1 MYKQYYEEET
11 NILNTEILNTYFN
24 LRILQTDF
32 ASIKENIIVKKYKI
46 MYNYIG
52 DKMNLEDINVEKEL
66 KIIYMGTPEFSATV
80 LKGLIENYKIRAI
93 VTQPDKKVGRE
104 QKVLFPPVKQVGID
118 NTILVLQPNKIMD
131 EYQAL
136 KDMEPDLIITCA
148 YGKILPREILELPR
162 LGCINVHASLL
173 PKLRGGAPIHR
184 AIINGYKKTGVTI
197 MYMSEGMD
205 EGDMISAKETEITE
219 TDTAQTLHD
228 RLSIIGRDLLIETLP
243 SILNKTNNRIKQ
255 NNDEATYG
263 FVIKREDEKLDFSKS
278 KTQVYNKIRG
288 LNSWPGA
295 YCLMDG
301 KILKIWESEKSNNI
315 FDDKLN
321 GEITNIYDNGFGVK
335 VSDGEIIIKTVQP
348 EGKKKMSAKDYASGM
363 INKGS
368 FIGKILE

>member
-1 MYKQYYEEET
+1 
-11 NILNTEILNTYFN
+11 
-24 LRILQTDF
+24 
-32 ASIKENIIVKKYKI
+32 

-104 QKVLFPPVKQVGID
+104 GKILYPPVKQVGID

-148 YGKILPREILELPR
+148 YGKILPREIPR

-184 AIINGYKKTGVTI
+184 AIINGYTKTGVTI
-197 MYMSEGMD
+197 MYMDEKMD
-205 EGDMISAKETEITE
+205 EGDMISQKETEITE
-219 TDTAQTLHD
+219 TETAETLHD
-228 RLSIIGRDLLIETLP
+228 KLSVIGRDLLLETLP
-243 SILNKTNNRIKQ
+243 SIINQTNQRIKQ
-255 NNDEATYG
+255 NNDAATYG
-263 FVIKREDEKLDFSKS
+263 FIIKREDEKIDFSKT
-278 KTQVYNKIRG
+278 KKQIYDQIRG

-295 YCLMDG
+295 YCLIDG
-301 KILKIWESEKSNNI
+301 KILKVWESTKSNNNFAEKI
-315 FDDKLN
+315 N
-321 GEITNIYDNGFGVK
+321 GEITNIYENGLGVK
-335 VSDGEIIIKTVQP
+335 VSDGEIILTTVQP

-363 INKGS
+363 QNKGS
-368 FIGKILE
+368 LIGKILN

>member
-1 MYKQYYEEET
+1 
-11 NILNTEILNTYFN
+11 
-24 LRILQTDF
+24 
-32 ASIKENIIVKKYKI
+32 

-104 QKVLFPPVKQVGID
+104 QKVVFPPVKQVGID

-148 YGKILPREILELPR
+148 YGKILPREILELPK

-184 AIINGYKKTGVTI
+184 AIIDGYTKTGVTI
-197 MYMSEGMD
+197 MYMDEKMD
-205 EGDMISAKETEITE
+205 EGDMISFKETEITE
-219 TDTAQTLHD
+219 TETAETLHD
-228 RLSIIGRDLLIETLP
+228 KLSIIGRDLLLETLP

-255 NNDEATYG
+255 NNEEATYG
-263 FVIKREDEKLDFSKS
+263 FVIKREDEKIDFSKT
-278 KTQVYNKIRG
+278 KKQIYDQIRG

-295 YCLMDG
+295 YCILDN
-301 KILKIWESEKSNNI
+301 KILKVWESTKTNNNFPEKI
-315 FDDKLN
+315 N
-321 GEITNIYDNGFGVK
+321 GEITNIYENGFGVK
-335 VSDGEIIIKTVQP
+335 VSDGEIIITQVQP
-348 EGKKKMSAKDYASGM
+348 EGKKKMSSIDFIRGM
-363 INKGS
+363 QNKGS
-368 FIGKILE
+368 LIGKILNWK